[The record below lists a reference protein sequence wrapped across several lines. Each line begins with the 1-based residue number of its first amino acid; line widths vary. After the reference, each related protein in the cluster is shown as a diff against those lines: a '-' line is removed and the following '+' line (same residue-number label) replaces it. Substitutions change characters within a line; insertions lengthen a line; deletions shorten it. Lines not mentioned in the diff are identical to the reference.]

1 MIAAYLPS
9 RQNHVGAYNKAC
21 ALYVLSLRDCET
33 GLYWIL
39 VCIGYFRGSWELV
52 LTFLS
57 CGLGAEGSGL
67 HIRISRCTQVIKY

>member
-1 MIAAYLPS
+1 MIAAYPPS
-9 RQNHVGAYNKAC
+9 RQNQVGAYNKAC

-57 CGLGAEGSGL
+57 CGLDWELRAQSCTSGFL
-67 HIRISRCTQVIKY
+67 DVPKL